1 MKPKFSDAGDQFVT
15 KTEGRKVKRQKMSSD
30 IILTK
35 GVGLAQE
42 IHLQHLIALLHT
54 FYLLFWL
61 LKPVRLWF
69 PAIICTERTG
79 RTEIS
84 SSVEQ

>member
-42 IHLQHLIALLHT
+42 I
-54 FYLLFWL
+54 YL
-61 LKPVRLWF
+61 
-69 PAIICTERTG
+69 
-79 RTEIS
+79 
-84 SSVEQ
+84 